1 MSRRVLIIQA
11 EMKHYRIPF
20 FTRLHTELRRDG
32 IELTVAYS
40 NSNSLLA
47 ARNDRADLPPPIG
60 LLVAGRWF
68 FGRFLYQPLWRQ
80 ILASDLIVIGP
91 EIKYLLN
98 PILLIMSSLG
108 VKTVAFFGLGPY
120 NHPNRSPFA
129 EWIKEPFFTAVD
141 WWFAYTDSVADYL
154 RQRGMPEDRIT
165 DVQNATDSAELIRL
179 MNEISDEEVL
189 SSKISLTGAPDSQ
202 IGLYCG
208 LIGDIKNIPMLL
220 EAARLVKLKRPGFHL
235 VIIGN
240 GPDRPWLESAIIN
253 ETWIHYLGSKFGRES
268 ALYYKMADVF
278 LLAGTAGLAVVDSF
292 AAGLPLLA
300 TRLPSHPPEIS
311 YVIDGENGCLSPP
324 EPQSFARTIATVLSD
339 PVTMNKL
346 RCGARAAGKR
356 YTIQAMVD
364 NFKKGIEQCLAVY
377 GKSAG
382 SDVTDFAGPECS

>member
-20 FTRLHTELRRDG
+20 FTRLHDALRRDG

-40 NSNSLLA
+40 NSNPLHA

-60 LLVAGRWF
+60 RLVAGRWF
-68 FGRFLYQPLWRQ
+68 LGRFLYQPLWHQ
-80 ILASDLIVIGP
+80 ILASDLVVIGP

-108 VKTVAFFGLGPY
+108 VKTVAFWGLGRY
-120 NHPNRSPFA
+120 NHPNRSAFA
-129 EWIKEPFFTAVD
+129 EWIKQPFFTAVD
-141 WWFAYTDSVADYL
+141 WWFAYTASVADYL
-154 RQRGMPEDRIT
+154 RQRGMPENRIT

-179 MNEISDEEVL
+179 MNDISDEEVL

-240 GPDRPWLESAIIN
+240 GP
-253 ETWIHYLGSKFGRES
+253 
-268 ALYYKMADVF
+268 
-278 LLAGTAGLAVVDSF
+278 
-292 AAGLPLLA
+292 
-300 TRLPSHPPEIS
+300 
-311 YVIDGENGCLSPP
+311 
-324 EPQSFARTIATVLSD
+324 
-339 PVTMNKL
+339 
-346 RCGARAAGKR
+346 
-356 YTIQAMVD
+356 
-364 NFKKGIEQCLAVY
+364 
-377 GKSAG
+377 
-382 SDVTDFAGPECS
+382 